1 MHRKTSACLF
11 NLVALGAGLTLWMTV
26 VHAQPA
32 GPANGTPAP
41 TNPGANSAAPAA
53 RAGRRGGGAGGAG
66 ARGGAPAAP
75 GAAAP
80 TATDFKFSF
89 GNGAAPDGFTAIA
102 PGAAYAPGKAGFD
115 MGTNPPALPDGG
127 VGSTAPFAFS
137 TDIAEGNYKVTVT
150 LGDKAGES
158 TTTLLA
164 ETRRLMIE
172 KVHTDAGQFATV
184 DFIVNVR
191 SSRVPPP
198 PTNAPGGSEVRLN
211 FLDQPMTWDDKLTL
225 EFTNSRPCVQKI
237 EIHPVTVPTIFIM
250 GDSTVTDQP
259 RDPGASWG
267 QMLPVFF
274 KDTVAVANH
283 ATSGETMKSS
293 ITGLRLD
300 KVLSQMKKG
309 DYLLCQFGHN
319 DEKASWPQTYVEPE
333 TTFKA
338 YMSVYIAEARR
349 RGATPVMISM
359 MERKNGINGNTHG
372 GFPQAYEELAV
383 EQKVA
388 FIDNWK
394 NSKTMYAAM
403 GTDVDAAFNDATHHK
418 DYGAY
423 EIAKLV
429 AQGLRDNNLPIAK
442 ELRDDFKPFD
452 PAHPDKAADFKTPL
466 NISGNGNPPRG
477 N

>member
-1 MHRKTSACLF
+1 MRHSGIHMKHKNRPLPLMLLALSALLTVGSARLFAQQAPTS
-11 NLVALGAGLTLWMTV
+11 
-26 VHAQPA
+26 
-32 GPANGTPAP
+32 GPALSNAEG
-41 TNPGANSAAPAA
+41 SAPAT
-53 RAGRRGGGAGGAG
+53 RAGRRGGGG
-66 ARGGAPAAP
+66 ARAITAGIPSGAPA
-75 GAAAP
+75 P
-80 TATDFKFSF
+80 TQTDFKFYL
-89 GNGAAPDGFTAIA
+89 GTGTAPQGFTQV
-102 PGAAYAPGKAGFD
+102 GADLAYAPGKFGFD
-115 MGTNPPALPDGG
+115 SNTMPTALPDGG
-127 VGSTAPFAFS
+127 VGSAIPFAFS
-137 TDIAEGNYKVTVT
+137 VDIPEGNYRVTVT

-164 ETRRLMIE
+164 ETRRLMVE
-172 KVHTDAGQFATV
+172 RVHTDAGQLATV
-184 DFIVNVR
+184 SYIVNVR
-191 SSRVPPP
+191 NSHLPPP
-198 PTNAPGGSEVRLN
+198 PTNAPGGSEVRLD
-211 FLDQPMTWDDKLTL
+211 FLDQPLTWDDKLTL
-225 EFTNSRPCVQKI
+225 EFTNSRPCVRTI

-267 QMLPVFF
+267 QMLPAFF

-283 ATSGETMKSS
+283 ATSGETLKSS
-293 ITGLRLD
+293 ITALRLD

-319 DEKASWPQTYVEPE
+319 DEKQSWPQTYVDPE

-338 YMSVYIAEARR
+338 YMGVYIAEARR
-349 RGATPVMISM
+349 RGATPVIISM

-372 GFPQAYEELAV
+372 GFPKAYEELAA

-394 NSKTMYAAM
+394 NSKIMYAAM
-403 GTDVDAAFNDATHHK
+403 GPDLNAAFNDSTHHRTF
-418 DYGAY
+418 GAY

-429 AQGLRDNNLPIAK
+429 AQGLRDNNLPIAS

-452 PAHPDKAADFKTPL
+452 PAHPDKLADFSTPMK
-466 NISGNGNPPRG
+466 ISINGQSPRG